1 MPELKQLLTDISAAI
16 IDYPEQLVIDE
27 REEGDTIVFT
37 VTVAES
43 DMGKIIGRR
52 GKNAKCL
59 RTVMKAAGNT
69 VGKKII
75 VDIAMCI
82 LQHFTHLRVDIRL
95 IHRTGINC
103 QCIC

>member
-1 MPELKQLLTDISAAI
+1 VKIMPELKQLLTDISAAI
-16 IDYPEQLVIDE
+16 IDYPEELVIDE

-37 VTVAES
+37 VTVNES

-75 VDIAMCI
+75 VDIAE
-82 LQHFTHLRVDIRL
+82 
-95 IHRTGINC
+95 
-103 QCIC
+103 

>member
-1 MPELKQLLTDISAAI
+1 MKIMPELKQLLTDISAAI
-16 IDYPEQLVIDE
+16 IDYPDQLVIDE

-75 VDIAMCI
+75 VDIAE
-82 LQHFTHLRVDIRL
+82 
-95 IHRTGINC
+95 
-103 QCIC
+103 